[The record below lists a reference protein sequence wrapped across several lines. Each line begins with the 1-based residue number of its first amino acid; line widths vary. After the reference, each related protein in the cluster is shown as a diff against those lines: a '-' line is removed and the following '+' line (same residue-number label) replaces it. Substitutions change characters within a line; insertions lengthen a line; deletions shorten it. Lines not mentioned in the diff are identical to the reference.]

1 MVEWLNIKRNKQPVL
16 IKNAVNEWPALSK
29 WNFDYF
35 FRLMKNR
42 TVPIEIGEKYT
53 DKDWGQQLQ
62 TFETF
67 LKAILSKEA
76 KHYLAQHPLLVQ
88 IPELEDDII
97 VPGEFI
103 ANQFDCRNRH
113 YLPFLHSS

>member
-1 MVEWLNIKRNKQPVL
+1 MLEWLKIKRDKELVL
-16 IKNAVNEWPALSK
+16 IKNAVNDWPALSK
-29 WNFDYF
+29 WNFGYF

-53 DKDWGQQLQ
+53 DRDWGQQLQ

-67 LKAILSKEA
+67 LTSILSKEA
-76 KHYLAQHPLLVQ
+76 KHYLAQHPLLEQ

-103 ANQFDCRNRH
+103 
-113 YLPFLHSS
+113 HSVFSLSI